1 MPEANFQNNDP
12 IVMPLPSQARPD
24 DEPQAPSSFTESI
37 RQATLC
43 NQSLSHYQRSI
54 VEQEAQGASNL
65 DFWTRHQQLETSIAM
80 NLEHLSLQD
89 HCANLHLDSLPLLT
103 HMTTQAAII
112 TMYKTMQTSLTQS
125 EINTHQDA
133 IGKLTHMILPAAQR
147 MTVLSKELSELSFF
161 QVLHILHTSHLVFI
175 LLWNQHPESAVNKR
189 LRSIHSFLSCSIIA
203 STFCAPTHI
212 STPSLNYKLHFIVH
226 CGAWKT

>member
-12 IVMPLPSQARPD
+12 IVMLLPSQARPD

-43 NQSLSHYQRSI
+43 NQSLSHYQRSM
-54 VEQEAQGASNL
+54 VEQEAQGASSL
-65 DFWTRHQQLETSIAM
+65 DFWTRHQRLEASITM
-80 NLEHLSLQD
+80 NLERLSLQD

-112 TMYKTMQTSLTQS
+112 TMYKTMQTSLTQP
-125 EINTHQDA
+125 EISTQQDA
-133 IGKLTHMILPAAQR
+133 IGKLTHMVLPAAQR
-147 MTVLSKELSELSFF
+147 VTALSKELSELSFF
-161 QVLHILHTSHLVFI
+161 QVLHTLHISIFFI
-175 LLWNQHPESAVNKR
+175 LSWDWNPEISKLTSI
-189 LRSIHSFLSCSIIA
+189 LRSIPSSPSSSITA

-212 STPSLNYKLHFIVH
+212 SIPFLNCKLHFIVH
-226 CGAWKT
+226 CGAWKI